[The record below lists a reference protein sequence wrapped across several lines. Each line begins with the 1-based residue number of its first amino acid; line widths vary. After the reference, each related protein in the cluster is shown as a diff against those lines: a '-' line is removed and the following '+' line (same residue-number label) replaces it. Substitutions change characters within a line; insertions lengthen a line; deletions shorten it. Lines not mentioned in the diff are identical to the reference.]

1 MLLFRYLKWVLVLSI
16 FWTSAHF
23 MLLGNDVFFSKID
36 VEDGLSQSSVMTIFQ
51 DEFGTMWFGTREGLN
66 LYNGSSIEIIQPS
79 GLNNKSL
86 SGHLIKY
93 VDGDLQGSVFIH
105 TQNGIDL
112 YDLKTESISSLIR
125 IQVNAMRYGNGKL
138 WYAKDNRIYQFDD
151 SGSTFFSELGKDA
164 QITALLPV
172 SDNRIIVGTLA
183 SGVYQIN
190 QKGEVS
196 LFLPPCSQVSSLYED
211 SNEGI
216 WVSTWENGLYLIS
229 NQGEVANFRENN
241 NNPLNS
247 ISSDFVRDVTEDREG
262 NIWIGTKNGLDK
274 LNTAD
279 SSFTHYTSF
288 TNDPIGLSNESVWS
302 LYRDR
307 QGNLWIGT
315 YFGGVNNIAHE
326 SNIYDY
332 HDLQK
337 GFLNNKSFPI
347 ISQIV
352 EYREDIYFLC
362 TEGNGLIVYNIE
374 DKTYYDYPGL
384 TNDNIK
390 TAYLDREKDILYLGL
405 HLGGMVV
412 IDLNNNAVTRHS
424 VIKSGLYQSNII
436 RKILPYKEK
445 LLIATYNGLYLFDI
459 ESSTFTVFSEELH
472 ENIIYFIDIALD
484 RENNLWIASRGV
496 YKYNIDSGEIRP
508 YFNDPTDDGSLSNNN
523 ATKVYI
529 DSENKLWIGTS
540 GGGINLYNYETAT
553 FTKFNSRNSNL
564 RNDYISNIIE
574 SPEGFLYLTTTQG
587 LSYINKGNYEV
598 FNAVFHDGISLN
610 SLFNG
615 GININSKGKVFIAGM
630 DGMVSYFE
638 NDVLRDL
645 QPLQLYFSYLTVN
658 NVRVNPM
665 DETNIIQ
672 HSLSFTNQL
681 KFNHSQSIL
690 KFEFASDQII
700 THDRYHYLY
709 RLQGWSDEWVQ
720 LNEGMNEIN
729 LMNLDAG
736 KYNLELIA
744 QSPIS
749 KAELGRAEMPFTVTP
764 PLYRST
770 VAYIFYILIV
780 VLLISLYVRYIKSR
794 VRLESSLEFEKKEKE
809 HIEAVNQSKI
819 RFFTNI
825 SHEFRTPLTL
835 ITSQAEILLQ
845 KEKLQPEVSSQISGI
860 ARNATLMKNLIN
872 ELLDFRK
879 FDEGKLKLKVSEN
892 NLVSFLEEICTSFD
906 EFSKTLKIDFNFIK
920 PEEQIS
926 LWFDQNQMQKV
937 FFNLISN
944 AFKYTP
950 EGGNILITIEQ
961 NETDVRISVKDNGIG
976 ISPEDKEKIFDSFYQ
991 GVDSKNRSYVV
1002 QGTGLG
1008 LALTKGIITAHHGD
1022 IAIESEVNEG
1032 SNFIVN
1038 LKKGSSHFKAEEFV
1052 YEGNRDEITINRIK
1066 GYLPQHGS
1074 KEDNIVEDDK
1084 NSNKKILIV
1093 EDNVELLNLL
1103 RSLFEPVYEVI
1114 TATNGEEG
1122 LVKTFELQPDI
1133 VLSDLMMPII
1143 SGIEMCHRIKT
1154 NFAVCHIPV
1163 VLLTAQTAIE
1173 SNIESLKLGA
1183 DDYITKPFDV
1193 SVLMA
1198 RCNNLINGRKVLQE
1212 RYAKS
1217 TDLNTNNIASNDMDR
1232 EFLER
1237 ANIIIEENI
1246 ENPDFGVNE
1255 FSQEL
1260 NLGRTSMFN
1269 KIKGITGQTP
1279 NDFIIT
1285 YKMKKASYMLLHNP
1299 ELNISDITYKLGFN
1313 SPKYFSK
1320 CFKDQFG
1327 LSPSKY
1333 KQNNLSA

>member
-1 MLLFRYLKWVLVLSI
+1 ML
-16 FWTSAHF
+16 
-23 MLLGNDVFFSKID
+23 
-36 VEDGLSQSSVMTIFQ
+36 
-51 DEFGTMWFGTREGLN
+51 
-66 LYNGSSIEIIQPS
+66 
-79 GLNNKSL
+79 
-86 SGHLIKY
+86 
-93 VDGDLQGSVFIH
+93 
-105 TQNGIDL
+105 
-112 YDLKTESISSLIR
+112 
-125 IQVNAMRYGNGKL
+125 
-138 WYAKDNRIYQFDD
+138 
-151 SGSTFFSELGKDA
+151 
-164 QITALLPV
+164 
-172 SDNRIIVGTLA
+172 
-183 SGVYQIN
+183 
-190 QKGEVS
+190 
-196 LFLPPCSQVSSLYED
+196 
-211 SNEGI
+211 
-216 WVSTWENGLYLIS
+216 
-229 NQGEVANFRENN
+229 
-241 NNPLNS
+241 
-247 ISSDFVRDVTEDREG
+247 
-262 NIWIGTKNGLDK
+262 
-274 LNTAD
+274 
-279 SSFTHYTSF
+279 
-288 TNDPIGLSNESVWS
+288 
-302 LYRDR
+302 
-307 QGNLWIGT
+307 
-315 YFGGVNNIAHE
+315 
-326 SNIYDY
+326 
-332 HDLQK
+332 LQK
-337 GFLNNKSFPI
+337 G
-347 ISQIV
+347 
-352 EYREDIYFLC
+352 
-362 TEGNGLIVYNIE
+362 
-374 DKTYYDYPGL
+374 
-384 TNDNIK
+384 
-390 TAYLDREKDILYLGL
+390 
-405 HLGGMVV
+405 
-412 IDLNNNAVTRHS
+412 
-424 VIKSGLYQSNII
+424 
-436 RKILPYKEK
+436 
-445 LLIATYNGLYLFDI
+445 
-459 ESSTFTVFSEELH
+459 
-472 ENIIYFIDIALD
+472 
-484 RENNLWIASRGV
+484 
-496 YKYNIDSGEIRP
+496 
-508 YFNDPTDDGSLSNNN
+508 
-523 ATKVYI
+523 
-529 DSENKLWIGTS
+529 
-540 GGGINLYNYETAT
+540 
-553 FTKFNSRNSNL
+553 
-564 RNDYISNIIE
+564 
-574 SPEGFLYLTTTQG
+574 
-587 LSYINKGNYEV
+587 
-598 FNAVFHDGISLN
+598 
-610 SLFNG
+610 
-615 GININSKGKVFIAGM
+615 
-630 DGMVSYFE
+630 
-638 NDVLRDL
+638 
-645 QPLQLYFSYLTVN
+645 
-658 NVRVNPM
+658 
-665 DETNIIQ
+665 
-672 HSLSFTNQL
+672 
-681 KFNHSQSIL
+681 
-690 KFEFASDQII
+690 
-700 THDRYHYLY
+700 
-709 RLQGWSDEWVQ
+709 
-720 LNEGMNEIN
+720 
-729 LMNLDAG
+729 
-736 KYNLELIA
+736 
-744 QSPIS
+744 
-749 KAELGRAEMPFTVTP
+749 
-764 PLYRST
+764 
-770 VAYIFYILIV
+770 
-780 VLLISLYVRYIKSR
+780 
-794 VRLESSLEFEKKEKE
+794 
-809 HIEAVNQSKI
+809 
-819 RFFTNI
+819 
-825 SHEFRTPLTL
+825 
-835 ITSQAEILLQ
+835 
-845 KEKLQPEVSSQISGI
+845 KLQPAVSSQISGI
-860 ARNATLMKNLIN
+860 ARNVTLMKNLIN

-879 FDEGKLKLKVSEN
+879 LDEGKLKLKISEN
-892 NLVSFLEEICTSFD
+892 NLVSFLEEICASFD
-906 EFSKTLKIDFNFIK
+906 EFSSTRNIHFRFIK
-920 PEEQIS
+920 PEKRVS

-950 EGGNILITIEQ
+950 EGGKIVITINQ
-961 NETDVRISVKDNGIG
+961 NEKGVEVSVKDNGIG

-1279 NDFIIT
+1279 NDFILT